1 MKNVKYYQDNTFE
14 FHKDII
20 SSKNI
25 SKKDVNFKK
34 MLNSYN
40 TNIKKLFEKY
50 DSEFSS
56 NCLARLNDFGYSGI
70 KKKRLLKLYSFKAK
84 KFQVLKIKLTTK
96 EGNIVDNTCQNC
108 TLSEVNSFDHVLP
121 KDDFPEFVVN
131 PKNLFP
137 SCTNCNSRKGTTWR
151 ENGRSIFLNL
161 YTDILP
167 SVEYL
172 FVDIQIENSKLKLTY
187 SIENRNQI
195 DNELYTLIDT
205 HYRKLGLC
213 QRFKDNSDVI
223 VSELEN
229 EINEYKDILPIE
241 SIKEVIEKK
250 CNKDRELLGFNY
262 WKSIL
267 RLALIHHDEYMSRFK

>member
-1 MKNVKYYQDNTFE
+1 MKNVKPYQDDTFE

-20 SSKNI
+20 NSKRNRQND
-25 SKKDVNFKK
+25 STFKDR
-34 MLNSYN
+34 LNHYN
-40 TNIKKLFEKY
+40 VDIEKLFEEYNSK
-50 DSEFSS
+50 FSS
-56 NCLARLNDFGYSGI
+56 NTLATLNEFGYVDE
-70 KKKRLLKLYSFKAK
+70 KKTTLHQLYSFKAK
-84 KFQVLKIKLTTK
+84 KIQALKIKLTTK

-137 SCTNCNSRKGTTWR
+137 SCTNCNSRKGTIWR

-161 YTDILP
+161 YTDVLP
-167 SVEYL
+167 NEQYL

-195 DNELYTLIDT
+195 DNELYTLINT
-205 HYRKLGLC
+205 HYEKLGLC
-213 QRFKDNSDVI
+213 QRFKDNSDVV

-229 EINEYKDILPIE
+229 EINEYKDKLPIE
-241 SIKEVIEKK
+241 SIKEIIEIR
-250 CNKDRELLGFNY
+250 CNKERELLGFNY

-267 RLALIHHDEYMSRFK
+267 RLALIHHTEYMSQF